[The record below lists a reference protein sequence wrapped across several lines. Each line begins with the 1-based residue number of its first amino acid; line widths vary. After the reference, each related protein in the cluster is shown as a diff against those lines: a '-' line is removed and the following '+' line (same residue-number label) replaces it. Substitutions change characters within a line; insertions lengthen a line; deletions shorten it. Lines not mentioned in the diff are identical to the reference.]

1 MIAGIVDLG
10 LAQRNPQPV
19 GRYLEEDFILMSVA
33 RHDHVLNRA
42 AQAIDV
48 PESTLRR
55 KIQKIEST
63 YASMDPDRPDNWP
76 VHPVFYDWLMQQA
89 EENTELPLAIIEKL
103 LVAEIENRDIPKSQG
118 ARLMGVSMPT
128 YRRLANTHRRSANL
142 AETNDAKRIL
152 LRKYMA

>member
-1 MIAGIVDLG
+1 
-10 LAQRNPQPV
+10 
-19 GRYLEEDFILMSVA
+19 
-33 RHDHVLNRA
+33 
-42 AQAIDV
+42 
-48 PESTLRR
+48 
-55 KIQKIEST
+55 
-63 YASMDPDRPDNWP
+63 MDPDRPDNWP
-76 VHPVFYDWLMQQA
+76 VHPVFYDWLTQQA